1 MKKHIKKRLNRT
13 VGGDLTLFLFLLVG
27 GLFMVLPLVFAI
39 VTSFKPFNEL
49 WIFPPRFYVVNPT
62 VKNYVDLFNIMSNS
76 TIPFTR
82 YIFNS
87 IFVTGVGTFGQ
98 IILASMCAY
107 PLAKREFPGKNLMFS
122 MVVMALMFNTVVTSV
137 PSYMIMSTIGWIDTL
152 KAIVVPAFGSSLGLY
167 LMKQFMEGVPGS
179 IIEAAKI
186 DGASEWRI
194 FWRIVMPQVKPAWLT
209 LMLFS
214 VQSLWNMPPST
225 YIYTEKLKTLTYA
238 MSQLTTA
245 GLARAGVGAA
255 ISVVMMA
262 VPVTI
267 FLITQSNVIET
278 MATSGMKD

>member
-1 MKKHIKKRLNRT
+1 
-13 VGGDLTLFLFLLVG
+13 
-27 GLFMVLPLVFAI
+27 
-39 VTSFKPFNEL
+39 
-49 WIFPPRFYVVNPT
+49 
-62 VKNYVDLFNIMSNS
+62 
-76 TIPFTR
+76 
-82 YIFNS
+82 
-87 IFVTGVGTFGQ
+87 
-98 IILASMCAY
+98 
-107 PLAKREFPGKNLMFS
+107 
-122 MVVMALMFNTVVTSV
+122 
-137 PSYMIMSTIGWIDTL
+137 
-152 KAIVVPAFGSSLGLY
+152 
-167 LMKQFMEGVPGS
+167 MKQFMEGVPGS